1 MRCRNC
7 GYNLDDEFR
16 YCPRCGAP
24 SSLAWPA
31 AGGPWLRRP
40 AAVASLALLL
50 IVWLAALQK
59 QLWISGRSP
68 AGSRSHPVTQIAA
81 RPPATLPAAG
91 QGSGSLPMPPASVLT
106 SHPGQSR
113 QLSSRGRL
121 VEHRNVAA
129 PRVTSVPRIAG
140 ARHRIV
146 RRLRQT
152 PAAGAAVAGSR
163 QILLASLP
171 DSWPRYP
178 VNAMAPA
185 HQRGH
190 YARLRSH
197 RPAADPWSRA
207 PVLVKS
213 HTRCLGESV
222 VDSSNLI
229 VNISARPYGATTHV
243 YLNGATWLG
252 NVPLRAQ
259 FPHPGRY
266 RLFFFTPAMG
276 PRGRVYKTIDV
287 TGRGRQWVSVT
298 MGPSR
303 EFARLSN
310 DER

>member
-1 MRCRNC
+1 MPCRNC
-7 GYNLDDEFR
+7 GYTLDDEFR

-40 AAVASLALLL
+40 AAVAGLSFLL

-68 AGSRSHPVTQIAA
+68 AGSRSHPVAQIAA
-81 RPPATLPAAG
+81 RPPAMVPVAG
-91 QGSGSLPMPPASVLT
+91 QGADSLPMPPASVLT
-106 SHPGQSR
+106 SPPGQSR
-113 QLSSRGRL
+113 RLSSRGRP
-121 VEHRNVAA
+121 VEHRNGAA
-129 PRVTSVPRIAG
+129 PRVTSVPRVIG
-140 ARHRIV
+140 ARHRAV
-146 RRLRQT
+146 RRQRQT

-163 QILLASLP
+163 QILLASFP
-171 DSWPRYP
+171 EPWPRSP
-178 VNAMAPA
+178 VSGIARTHPG
-185 HQRGH
+185 GH
-190 YARLRSH
+190 YARPRSH
-197 RPAADPWSRA
+197 RPAADPWSRP

-213 HTRCLGESV
+213 PPRCPGEPV
-222 VDSSNLI
+222 ADSSNLI

-252 NVPLRAQ
+252 NVPLRAR
-259 FPHPGRY
+259 FPRPGRY

-276 PRGRVYKTIDV
+276 PRGRVYKSIDV

-303 EFARLSN
+303 EFARLST